1 MIFAPL
7 LKSSQRFDK
16 RSMCNSLKM
25 VAVAPIT
32 VPSIVGPEWN
42 NSEEYT
48 GLSSSQIKQ
57 DLKLVENLITEMNAI
72 SSKIDLHYLDA
83 ALHQNRMAPATLRA
97 MMTAIKEAEPMA
109 RRALTLQVSG
119 LPSVDL

>member
-1 MIFAPL
+1 M
-7 LKSSQRFDK
+7 
-16 RSMCNSLKM
+16 KM

-57 DLKLVENLITEMNAI
+57 DLKLVENLITEMDAI

-109 RRALTLQVSG
+109 RRALTLQVSS